1 MIVRLMGEGQY
12 EVANDLHERLNTID
26 ELAGAAA
33 ENGDELELHQ
43 RLEELAGLVRTS
55 GQRLAD
61 EDIRASDLI
70 VPPSDLSLDEAR
82 QLFKDG
88 GLIPDLPG

>member
-12 EVANDLHERLNTID
+12 ELADDVQAQLNAVDER
-26 ELAGAAA
+26 AGAAA
-33 ENGDELELHQ
+33 ESGDEAELHE
-43 RLEELAGLVRTS
+43 RLEELAGLVRTR
-55 GQRLAD
+55 GERLAD

-88 GLIPDLPG
+88 GLIPDLPV

>member
-1 MIVRLMGEGQY
+1 VIVRLMGEGQY
-12 EVANDLHERLNTID
+12 EVANDLQERLNTID
-26 ELAGAAA
+26 ELAGDAA

-70 VPPSDLSLDEAR
+70 VPPSDLSLEEAR

-88 GLIPDLPG
+88 GLIPDLPA

>member
-12 EVANDLHERLNTID
+12 EVANDLHAELNAID
-26 ELAGAAA
+26 ELAGSAA
-33 ENGDELELHQ
+33 EDGDELELHQ

-70 VPPSDLSLDEAR
+70 VPPSDLSLAEAR

-88 GLIPDLPG
+88 GLIPDLPA

>member
-1 MIVRLMGEGQY
+1 MIVRLMGEGQF
-12 EVANDLHERLNTID
+12 EVANDLHGRLNAID
-26 ELAGAAA
+26 ERAGEAA
-33 ENGDELELHQ
+33 ENGDELELRQ

-61 EDIRASDLI
+61 EDIRPSDLI

-88 GLIPDLPG
+88 GLIPDLPV

>member
-1 MIVRLMGEGQY
+1 MIVRLMAEGQY
-12 EVANDLHERLNTID
+12 EVANDLHGRLDEID
-26 ELAGAAA
+26 ELAGEAA
-33 ENGDELELHQ
+33 ENGNEIELHQ

-61 EDIRASDLI
+61 EDIRPSDLI
-70 VPPSDLSLDEAR
+70 VPPSDLSLAEAR

-88 GLIPDLPG
+88 GLIPDLPA

>member
-1 MIVRLMGEGQY
+1 VIVRLMGEGQY
-12 EVANDLHERLNTID
+12 EVANDLQGELNVID
-26 ELAGAAA
+26 ELAGGAA

-43 RLEELAGLVRTS
+43 RLEELAGLVRTR
-55 GQRLAD
+55 GQRLPD
-61 EDIRASDLI
+61 EDIRPSDLI

-88 GLIPDLPG
+88 GLIPDLPL

>member
-12 EVANDLHERLNTID
+12 ELANDLQAQLNAID
-26 ELAGAAA
+26 ERAGDAA
-33 ENGDELELHQ
+33 ERGDETELRQ
-43 RLEELAGLVRTS
+43 RLGELSGLVRTR

-88 GLIPDLPG
+88 GLIPDLPV

>member
-12 EVANDLHERLNTID
+12 ELANDLQAQLNAID
-26 ELAGAAA
+26 EQAGAAA
-33 ENGDELELHQ
+33 ESGDEAELHQ
-43 RLEELAGLVRTS
+43 RLGELAGLVRS
-55 GQRLAD
+55 RGQRLAD

-88 GLIPDLPG
+88 GLIPDLPV

>member
-12 EVANDLHERLNTID
+12 EVANDLHGRLDAID
-26 ELAGAAA
+26 ELAGGAA

-61 EDIRASDLI
+61 EDIRPSDLI
-70 VPPSDLSLDEAR
+70 VPPSDLSLAEAR